1 MDVFFFLFCML
12 SECILLCVYLKRSNS
27 VSLGHGC
34 FRVCI
39 VPVCFSHD
47 VVEQD
52 SCRRRIEDS
61 CKTNKNGENRKEDVH
76 TRKDV
81 LQSER
86 VEELKNANVI
96 LQEYIKLI
104 EEHMALKKELST
116 LKNLFMHQA

>member
-1 MDVFFFLFCML
+1 
-12 SECILLCVYLKRSNS
+12 

>member
-1 MDVFFFLFCML
+1 MCFVVLHR
-12 SECILLCVYLKRSNS
+12 IKRIFYIASKEYS
-27 VSLGHGC
+27 KRGYWC
-34 FRVCI
+34 C
-39 VPVCFSHD
+39 VPVCFSED
-47 VVEQD
+47 TAERPTQ
-52 SCRRRIEDS
+52 DS
-61 CKTNKNGENRKEDVH
+61 CKTKKNGENRKEDVH

>member
-1 MDVFFFLFCML
+1 MC
-12 SECILLCVYLKRSNS
+12 C
-27 VSLGHGC
+27 
-34 FRVCI
+34 RVCI
-39 VPVCFSHD
+39 EPVCFSHD

-52 SCRRRIEDS
+52 SCRRMR
-61 CKTNKNGENRKEDVH
+61 CAKNKNGENRKEDVH

-104 EEHMALKKELST
+104 EEHIALKKELSA
-116 LKNLFMHQA
+116 LKNLFMLGA